1 MIIASNLTADGPRK
15 TIWDAR
21 AAISLDRN
29 IWAPLIHQLPSI
41 VAALAALV
49 SDETDGQARIF
60 QKRVNTLQI
69 PCQAFEDEESA
80 VAWLQ
85 ALTI

>member
-1 MIIASNLTADGPRK
+1 M
-15 TIWDAR
+15 
-21 AAISLDRN
+21 
-29 IWAPLIHQLPSI
+29 
-41 VAALAALV
+41 